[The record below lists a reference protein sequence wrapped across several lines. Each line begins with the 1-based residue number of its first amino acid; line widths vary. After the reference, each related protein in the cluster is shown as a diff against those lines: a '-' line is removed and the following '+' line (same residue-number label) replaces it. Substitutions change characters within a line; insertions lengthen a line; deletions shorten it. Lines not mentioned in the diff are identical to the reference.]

1 MKLEYRC
8 SEMTEKTRLVLSCG
22 RIILLPKWKRMKLL
36 VIIIYPTQ
44 NSKTTHFNMHR
55 GINYCTSRSNT
66 TLLPHR
72 ISSTALKMIDNC
84 DTGTSS
90 NHIQE
95 ARERLRMR
103 IISHLLS
110 SDNANLVSQPLYVI
124 EDTSSRI
131 EAEVFKAASSSSKCL
146 ELLEEYTNCDSKLL
160 QERLSNVSRLM
171 ISRIRR
177 KRRNSTGSIYRASNG
192 NIYPSNRWRRGNGQ
206 S

>member
-1 MKLEYRC
+1 MYR
-8 SEMTEKTRLVLSCG
+8 R
-22 RIILLPKWKRMKLL
+22 
-36 VIIIYPTQ
+36 
-44 NSKTTHFNMHR
+44 
-55 GINYCTSRSNT
+55 INYCISRSNT

-72 ISSTALKMIDNC
+72 IPSTALKMIDNY
-84 DTGTSS
+84 DTGISS
-90 NHIQE
+90 NHIQV

-110 SDNANLVSQPLYVI
+110 SGNANLVSQPLHVI

-131 EAEVFKAASSSSKCL
+131 EAEVFKAASSSSNCL

-177 KRRNSTGSIYRASNG
+177 KRRNSTGSIYRTSNG
-192 NIYPSNRWRRGNGQ
+192 NIYPSNR
-206 S
+206 